1 MPNLVAKAS
10 ITIAAPAA
18 QVWDA
23 LVKPDLIKQYMF
35 GTTASS
41 DFEEGGPITWKGEWK
56 GKAYED
62 KGTIL
67 RVEPRRRLQYS
78 HYSPLSG
85 VPDTPENR
93 HTVTIEL
100 TEARGQTRVDL
111 SQDNNASEESR
122 EHSEKNWRGVL
133 EGLKRLLE
141 STAPGARTLMV

>member
-1 MPNLVAKAS
+1 VGRAGEAR
-10 ITIAAPAA
+10 
-18 QVWDA
+18 
-23 LVKPDLIKQYMF
+23 PDQAVHVRDDGELRF
-35 GTTASS
+35 R
-41 DFEEGGPITWKGEWK
+41 GG
-56 GKAYED
+56 
-62 KGTIL
+62 
-67 RVEPRRRLQYS
+67 R
-78 HYSPLSG
+78 
-85 VPDTPENR
+85 PENR

>member
-1 MPNLVAKAS
+1 VPNFVQDFDQHRTSRCAS
-10 ITIAAPAA
+10 VGRAGEARPDQA
-18 QVWDA
+18 VHVRDDA
-23 LVKPDLIKQYMF
+23 EP
-35 GTTASS
+35 
-41 DFEEGGPITWKGEWK
+41 DFEEGGAITWKGEWK

-67 RVEPRRRLQYS
+67 KVEPRRRLQYS
-78 HYSPLSG
+78 HCSPLSG
-85 VPDTPENR
+85 VPDTPGNR
-93 HTVTIEL
+93 HTVTIAL
-100 TEARGQTRVDL
+100 PAARGQTRVDL